1 MPEATEEVKGWGD
14 IMEDL
19 DGAAPLPAPEET
31 IEGKVKKMIE
41 YKYNE
46 DNKRVKIT
54 RIYNLETRKVSKSIA
69 KRKSW
74 RKFGLA
80 SKDNPHGP
88 DPSTTFVGDDV
99 YLSFTTNK
107 EELDDDKED
116 PLKKLKGNS
125 IVKCRVCKGDHWTTK
140 CPYKD
145 SLQPLKEIEDKE
157 KAKDNVDGGAL
168 DFASKVAGG
177 PGGGSKYV
185 PPSLRGGSDGT
196 PRRGETMNSRRQA
209 DEAATLRVT
218 NLSEDACETDLQELF
233 RPFGPIA
240 RVYLAKDKQTNQS
253 KGFAFVSYF
262 KREDAARAI
271 SALQGYGYD
280 HLILNVEWAKP
291 SNN

>member
-1 MPEATEEVKGWGD
+1 MPELAEEVKPSWGD
-14 IMEDL
+14 MMEDL
-19 DGAAPLPAPEET
+19 DGTASLPPSSEEVVGNIKKL
-31 IEGKVKKMIE
+31 IEFR
-41 YKYNE
+41 YNE
-46 DNKRVKIT
+46 QGKRVKVT
-54 RIYNLETRKVSKSIA
+54 RTYTLETRKVSKSIA
-69 KRKSW
+69 KRKTW

-80 SKDNPHGP
+80 LKDNPHGP
-88 DPSTTFVGDDV
+88 DPSTTYVGDDV

-107 EELDDDKED
+107 EELDEDKED

-157 KAKDNVDGGAL
+157 KAKDNVDVNAAVPDL
-168 DFASKVAGG
+168 ASKVV
-177 PGGGSKYV
+177 GGGSKYV
-185 PPSLRGGSDGT
+185 PPSLRGNADGAQ
-196 PRRGETMNSRRQA
+196 RRGETMNNRRQN
-209 DEAATLRVT
+209 EAATLRVT
-218 NLSEDACETDLQELF
+218 NLSEDACEADLQELF

-253 KGFAFVSYF
+253 KGFAFVSYV
-262 KREDAARAI
+262 KREDASRAI
-271 SALQGYGYD
+271 KSLQGYGYD